1 VMSLLFSGTF
11 SRYKDIRWI
20 VSHGGGAVPLMAGR
34 VNALSKS
41 QTRNLPEVLPN
52 GIDYELKR
60 LHYET
65 ANAAYAP
72 NMAALIKFVPLSQI
86 LFGTDYPYVSVVE
99 NVEDLTRLGL
109 SASDLNAIESDNA
122 ARLVPRL
129 KT

>member
-1 VMSLLFSGTF
+1 MS
-11 SRYKDIRWI
+11 
-20 VSHGGGAVPLMAGR
+20 
-34 VNALSKS
+34 
-41 QTRNLPEVLPN
+41 
-52 GIDYELKR
+52 IDYELKR
-60 LHYET
+60 LNYET

>member
-1 VMSLLFSGTF
+1 MS
-11 SRYKDIRWI
+11 
-20 VSHGGGAVPLMAGR
+20 
-34 VNALSKS
+34 
-41 QTRNLPEVLPN
+41 
-52 GIDYELKR
+52 IDYELKR
-60 LHYET
+60 LNYET

-109 SASDLNAIESDNA
+109 SASDLTAIESDNA